1 MSFFPLLFFE
11 TARKYKIP
19 IREETVNIYKKLSN
33 PDHALKPAISFA
45 SPNPMP
51 SFFLIFLNRYMIN
64 KKNNKE
70 IIADK
75 NEFNTLIEKGL
86 SLG

>member
-1 MSFFPLLFFE
+1 MSFFPLLFFG
-11 TARKYKIP
+11 TVIKYKTP

-45 SPNPMP
+45 SPKPMP
-51 SFFLIFLNRYMIN
+51 SFFLIFLNRYLIN
-64 KKNNKE
+64 KKNNMD

>member
-1 MSFFPLLFFE
+1 MSFFPLLLFE
-11 TARKYKIP
+11 TVRKYKIP
-19 IREETVNIYKKLSN
+19 IREEIVKIYKKLSN
-33 PDHALKPAISFA
+33 PVHALKPAISLI
-45 SPNPMP
+45 SPKPIP
-51 SFFLIFLNRYMIN
+51 SLFLIFLKRYLIN
-64 KKNNKE
+64 KNNNAE

>member
-1 MSFFPLLFFE
+1 MSFFPLLFFG
-11 TARKYKIP
+11 TVRKYKIP
-19 IREETVNIYKKLSN
+19 IREETINIYKKLSN

-51 SFFLIFLNRYMIN
+51 SFFLIFLNRYLIN
-64 KKNNKE
+64 KKNNME
-70 IIADK
+70 TIADK

>member
-1 MSFFPLLFFE
+1 MSFFPLLFFGKV
-11 TARKYKIP
+11 RKYKIP
-19 IREETVNIYKKLSN
+19 IREEIVNIYKKLSN

-51 SFFLIFLNRYMIN
+51 SFFLIFLNRYLIN

-86 SLG
+86 NLG